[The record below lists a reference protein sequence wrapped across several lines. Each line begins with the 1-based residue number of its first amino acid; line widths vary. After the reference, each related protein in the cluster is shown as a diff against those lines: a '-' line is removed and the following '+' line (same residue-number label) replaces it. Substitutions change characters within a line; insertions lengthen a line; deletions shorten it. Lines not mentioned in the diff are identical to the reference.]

1 MYHVHVGSTTYREGE
16 IIIQGDPCATEKSLC
31 RSRHFDELYKLRGN
45 FDLSRAGF
53 TNLEVYKECERKTI
67 QNIVNQ
73 RITVILDEAADLAN
87 KNISDGSIHQLYIT
101 NICEGVI

>member
-1 MYHVHVGSTTYREGE
+1 MYMLAQPRTEKEKLLYVGSLCDREN
-16 IIIQGDPCATEKSLC
+16 ICW
-31 RSRHFDELYKLRGN
+31 SRHFDEVYKFRGN
-45 FDLSRAGF
+45 FDLSRQGF
-53 TNLEVYKECERKTI
+53 TNLEVYKEYERKTI

-73 RITVILDEAADLAN
+73 RITVILGEAADLAN